1 MHHPV
6 LSIRRAVTLAILRAV
21 TVVGFALTAVLLALA
36 GAMLTHAQGG
46 PPATEG
52 KTAEQVY
59 KNIQVLKGAPADQL
73 IQSMHLLRGALGVD
87 CEFCHD
93 EKDRSADTKDAKATA
108 RKMMQMMI
116 DLNKSSFNGRQVVT
130 CYTCHQGRPQPRGV
144 LALPVA
150 ESEEAP
156 KVALPSVDQILAK
169 YVEALG
175 GEQAIRKVTS
185 RVVTGT
191 QYIPTGPGGVVPV
204 PATIEIDQ
212 KAPNL
217 MVNIYHTATYTISNG
232 FDGTKAWSQ
241 DMRGRVIE
249 PPSVDQGRVKRDA
262 DFYVPLNLK
271 QQYTRTV
278 VRGVERVN
286 DRDAYVVV
294 ATPQGD
300 LPERLYFDT
309 QTGLLVRKETALP
322 TPLGNNPMQVNY
334 EDYRDTGSGVKF
346 PYLITMNPAN
356 EDSVPATNATIH
368 VTKVQDNAPL
378 DNTKFAKP
386 EAKAAAT
393 Q

>member
-1 MHHPV
+1 MVNPV
-6 LSIRRAVTLAILRAV
+6 LCVRRAVTVAGLV
-21 TVVGFALTAVLLALA
+21 LTAALLA
-36 GAMLTHAQGG
+36 HAQGA
-46 PPATEG
+46 PVSTEG

-59 KNIQVLKGAPADQL
+59 KNIQVLKGTPADQL
-73 IQSMHLLRGALGVD
+73 VQSMHLLRGALGVD

-93 EKDRSADTKDAKATA
+93 ERDRATDTKDAKATA

-217 MVNIYHTATYTISNG
+217 TVNIYHTATYTISNG

>member
-1 MHHPV
+1 MRNP
-6 LSIRRAVTLAILRAV
+6 LICWGRI
-21 TVVGFALTAVLLALA
+21 AVLLGLALA

-93 EKDRSADTKDAKATA
+93 ERDRAADTKDAKATA

-156 KVALPSVDQILAK
+156 KVTLPSVDQILAK

-217 MVNIYHTATYTISNG
+217 ISEYLPYRDVHDLQRVRWHKSMVSGYERSGHRT
-232 FDGTKAWSQ
+232 SQ
-241 DMRGRVIE
+241 RR
-249 PPSVDQGRVKRDA
+249 PRAR
-262 DFYVPLNLK
+262 
-271 QQYTRTV
+271 
-278 VRGVERVN
+278 
-286 DRDAYVVV
+286 
-294 ATPQGD
+294 
-300 LPERLYFDT
+300 
-309 QTGLLVRKETALP
+309 QTGC
-322 TPLGNNPMQVNY
+322 
-334 EDYRDTGSGVKF
+334 
-346 PYLITMNPAN
+346 
-356 EDSVPATNATIH
+356 
-368 VTKVQDNAPL
+368 
-378 DNTKFAKP
+378 
-386 EAKAAAT
+386 
-393 Q
+393 